1 LRDDADRFFLREVV
15 KADEGGV
22 LEGGGLGGGELS
34 DDGGPIEL

>member
-1 LRDDADRFFLREVV
+1 LGDNADGFFLREVV

-34 DDGGPIEL
+34 DVSCPIEL